1 MHLIDYTHPERVP
14 ALRLPNDRRS
24 DRFYLRLDEL
34 PADHPYHASSW
45 ALFRHPEW
53 LEGGSAWLQAHYIVE
68 DMVRYAMSAGLSGTL
83 CPVVGSGDIA
93 FDEALAQALRTFGY
107 QPKVA
112 EVMPRRSQAQSH

>member
-24 DRFYLRLDEL
+24 ARFYLRLDEL

-53 LEGGSAWLQAHYIVE
+53 LEGGSAW
-68 DMVRYAMSAGLSGTL
+68 LSGTL